1 MSRLID
7 LLPILF
13 IIFAAATLV
22 LVFALL
28 IYSIMVSDSDFANR
42 KISGRIFRALI
53 ISALAAFA
61 FGVTSIV
68 VILFEKHPHTL

>member
-42 KISGRIFRALI
+42 KISGRIFRALV

-61 FGVTSIV
+61 FGIASIV
-68 VILFEKHPHTL
+68 VILYEKHPPTL

>member
-7 LLPILF
+7 FLPILF
-13 IIFAAATLV
+13 IIFAATTLV

-42 KISGRIFRALI
+42 KISRRIFRALI

>member
-28 IYSIMVSDSDFANR
+28 IYSIMVSDSDFANK
-42 KISGRIFRALI
+42 KISGWIFRALI